1 MEEEKAT
8 IWESLAEKAEN
19 YARTNIEL
27 AKLKA
32 TDKVS
37 DVVSTIVLK
46 IVYVFLALLI
56 ILMLN
61 FGLALYIGERMGY
74 SYSGFFIVA
83 LFYIIVGC
91 LVYAF
96 KKSWVSDPIKD
107 AVISNILDEDK
118 NEPS

>member
-8 IWESLAEKAEN
+8 IWESLSERAET

-61 FGLALYIGERMGY
+61 FGLALYISEWMGA

-83 LFYIIVGC
+83 LFYIVVGC
-91 LVYAF
+91 LVFAF
-96 KKSWVSDPIKD
+96 RKSWVTSPIKD
-107 AVISNILDEDK
+107 AVITNILDKKDER
-118 NEPS
+118 P